1 MFQHAFSTL
10 LYVMI
15 GSVLMQAII
24 VAFWGIRALRFRQ
37 PDVIT
42 DNLESTIRG
51 WLDGSGLSAKPVSD
65 PTWNFGLLTTL
76 PNGESIYV
84 IQKKESPRF
93 IAFQSSLAISPEHQA
108 ILKAM
113 PIPHFEKLMQ
123 GVVLNVFLTKMA
135 LTIRTRLSDVSFSS
149 QLAITTSP
157 MEDEFLEHLDD
168 MDNAIIVAHDAIS
181 LAVERAAAEGYWN
194 GRAPLRTLDI
204 SAPIVGQRANTR
216 VARGESRV
224 GKYHKHRPS

>member
-84 IQKKESPRF
+84 IQKKRC
-93 IAFQSSLAISPEHQA
+93 
-108 ILKAM
+108 
-113 PIPHFEKLMQ
+113 
-123 GVVLNVFLTKMA
+123 V
-135 LTIRTRLSDVSFSS
+135 
-149 QLAITTSP
+149 
-157 MEDEFLEHLDD
+157 
-168 MDNAIIVAHDAIS
+168 
-181 LAVERAAAEGYWN
+181 
-194 GRAPLRTLDI
+194 
-204 SAPIVGQRANTR
+204 
-216 VARGESRV
+216 
-224 GKYHKHRPS
+224 